1 VSPSRESIWVD
12 PLYLDTSALVKL
24 FVPEPESDLL
34 NQALL
39 GARGVILSD
48 LALTEMASALG
59 RRTREGVL
67 TRREAS
73 HLHREALKLTASCRH
88 VELTPP
94 VHRRAE
100 QLLLSLPMSIRALDA
115 LHLATAL
122 EAGAATMVAFDQDLR
137 AVAASRGLLVAPI

>member
-1 VSPSRESIWVD
+1 MSPPKESIWVD
-12 PLYLDTSALVKL
+12 PLYLDASALVKL

-39 GARGVILSD
+39 GAREVILSD

-100 QLLLSLPMSIRALDA
+100 QLLLSLSMSIRALDA

-122 EAGAATMVAFDQDLR
+122 EAGAATMVAFDQGLR
-137 AVAASRGLLVAPI
+137 AVAASQALFVAPI